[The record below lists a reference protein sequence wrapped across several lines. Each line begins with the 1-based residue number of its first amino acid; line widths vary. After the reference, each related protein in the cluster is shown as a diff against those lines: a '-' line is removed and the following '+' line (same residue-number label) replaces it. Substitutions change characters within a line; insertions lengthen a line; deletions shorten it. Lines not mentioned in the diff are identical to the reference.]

1 MRIVRD
7 EKNYK
12 NIHEIIDNLIIDSIN
27 VVREMYEDIL
37 KTNGHKNTDIFV
49 CLIDTEY
56 ISKNIY
62 RTPINFNMLVEG
74 YLIENSWPNKFTE
87 SLQAREGSIWNVV
100 FNNILNDSYNYTP
113 NIKYLFADPSFK
125 ETLRK
130 NNLMGLVM
138 YPIFS
143 TDGEM
148 FGFIFQPIYNIY
160 TYSFKFMKPE
170 LFDHVPY

>member
-7 EKNYK
+7 EKSFK

-62 RTPINFNMLVEG
+62 RTPIDINVTSDG
-74 YLIENSWPNKFTE
+74 YLIKNS
-87 SLQAREGSIWNVV
+87 
-100 FNNILNDSYNYTP
+100 
-113 NIKYLFADPSFK
+113 
-125 ETLRK
+125 
-130 NNLMGLVM
+130 
-138 YPIFS
+138 
-143 TDGEM
+143 
-148 FGFIFQPIYNIY
+148 
-160 TYSFKFMKPE
+160 
-170 LFDHVPY
+170 